1 MNFPEVYI
9 PVKVRGYCMELP
21 QLGEKSRLHSIALVG
36 HSFFVCGHSPAS
48 GFHSATSTLCPWLQ

>member
-21 QLGEKSRLHSIALVG
+21 QLGEKSRLHSMALVV
-36 HSFFVCGHSPAS
+36 SLFLRLR
-48 GFHSATSTLCPWLQ
+48 TLSR